1 MIDTTYKLMKIS
13 FNIYDKVNLIFN
25 TYTFL
30 FFESAADN
38 LYVVGQLY
46 HARRVSKTAWMVAEM
61 EMEGSE
67 ICFAPNT

>member
-1 MIDTTYKLMKIS
+1 MKIS

-38 LYVVGQLY
+38 LYVVGQLLPC
-46 HARRVSKTAWMVAEM
+46 KTSQQDSMDGGGNGNGRIRNLLRPKYVK
-61 EMEGSE
+61 
-67 ICFAPNT
+67 P